1 MTGKITDQNDSEY
14 LSAVLRLYLELPETP
29 SKASANDKK
38 TATELYIRGIKLTT
52 VESALLLASLRRL
65 NRPHNM
71 PPLSPI
77 RSLAYFFP
85 VIQEI
90 LDNPIPVD
98 YLEYLRRKVA
108 LLSGKRGMI
117 PNCGLPAD
125 VQKNAFSRDR

>member
-1 MTGKITDQNDSEY
+1 MTGKMKDQNDTEY
-14 LSAVLRLYLELPETP
+14 LSAVLKLYLELPETP
-29 SKASANDKK
+29 AKASTNDKK
-38 TATELYIRGIKLTT
+38 TATELYIRGIKLATI
-52 VESALLLASLRRL
+52 ESALLLASLRRL

-98 YLEYLRRKVA
+98 YLTYLRRKVA

-117 PNCGLPAD
+117 PKCGLPAD
-125 VQKNAFSRDR
+125 VRKSAVSHDR